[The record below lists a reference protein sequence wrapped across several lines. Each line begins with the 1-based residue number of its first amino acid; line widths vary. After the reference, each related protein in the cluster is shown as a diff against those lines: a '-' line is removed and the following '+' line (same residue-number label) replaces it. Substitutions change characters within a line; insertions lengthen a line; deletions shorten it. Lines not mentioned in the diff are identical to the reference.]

1 MKIVIIF
8 AIILQ
13 DIQLDANVAN
23 AGVLLLVNIMENRVI
38 AIKIAN
44 TRQSIQITYVKHQNI
59 VVSQYHGLEECEI
72 RGSEFRVL
80 ENIVVLD
87 EFLISIHQV
96 HDAVLRSHIVQCFI
110 VRNGIDLRLQV
121 HLQKR

>member
-23 AGVLLLVNIMENRVI
+23 AVVLLLVNIMENGVI

-59 VVSQYHGLEECEI
+59 VVNMNANI
-72 RGSEFRVL
+72 KIVL
-80 ENIVVLD
+80 LRDVSNIVNG
-87 EFLISIHQV
+87 FLKKMDNNTQSNQNIYAKIQ
-96 HDAVLRSHIVQCFI
+96 
-110 VRNGIDLRLQV
+110 
-121 HLQKR
+121 